1 MSDGVGFDVFALG
14 EASEFISEFALVPNL
29 DLTAGTQVE
38 VAFPGIGD
46 GAEETVNFTLSSNS
60 PAGQPIVVDV
70 QTSENRSVG
79 ERTVNEAWIR
89 IDTAVASIELAVLTP
104 AGEAGALNA
113 SAIDAITDVPGNL
126 AEVSSDA
133 GLQIVFVDATV
144 DDVQQLIDGIDPTF
158 EVHVVEPGVDGV
170 AFMASVV
177 EGRSGIDAIHIVSHG
192 DEGEF
197 RLGSSFVDQSNIEGQ
212 YADELASIGD
222 ALAEN
227 ADFLIYGCDFGT
239 DAAAVAA
246 LAAATGADVA
256 ASDDL
261 TGHVSRGADWDL
273 EVQTGSIEAGIPITA
288 QLQQEWSGILGNFS
302 LNWADAAVV
311 WTDGQTAN
319 TYTLTST
326 TGQTIDVTI
335 TVAEVVNSSVPYTF
349 NSLQYPREDVA
360 GNGTAYFGGT
370 HDLGILTDPGSTG
383 QAQISVTIDFTLGG
397 TGSGGIPV
405 SVDNVNFLITDIDWR
420 GSSRDEVTVNSDSGS
435 VNLTVLNN
443 TDPTAS
449 VSGNVAT
456 AINDGV
462 NSDDNDQG
470 SVNAN
475 ISGGTTGITILYDD
489 IIGSTINPSV
499 RGIGVLGGFSFSADV
514 LPDVG
519 TTAEDISLNVSAANG
534 VLANDANTSGT
545 HTVQTFTIAG
555 VAGTFNA
562 GQTASFAEGDLTIND
577 DGSYAF
583 VPAPGFTGTVPQ
595 VTYTTLDG
603 GATQASTLDITVT
616 PDGTPDWN
624 ITGTASV
631 AEGNTA
637 TYTISIDEVDSLLP
651 GQSVSV
657 DLSLGDVDTTSA
669 DYADFI
675 ASVTA
680 AVNADPNY
688 TLTGNTLTYT
698 EPAAGTYTQIF
709 TQGGASGA
717 TSIVGQSGT
726 TVLGNSNSDD
736 ATVATSIGFAFDYFG
751 TSYGSVNVDTNGYV
765 TFGGAPGSTFNNG
778 NIAAGNVLGGNPAI
792 AAFWDDLS
800 PNISGDIYVRTTGS
814 PGAQQFIVEW
824 NNVPY
829 YNAGSSDGGTV
840 QLILDEATGQIE
852 ILYLDTDFAG
862 GNTSHD
868 NGASATIGIQNGTA
882 GSGTEFL
889 QDNPNANLNGSS
901 LTYTPDAPYSPLT
914 FTLDT
919 VNDPDYEGNED
930 YQITL
935 SSPGN
940 SDIGTSS
947 VTTTIVDDENAPVAR
962 DDTETTDQDTS
973 FADNVLADN
982 GNGVDSDPDGDPLSV
997 TQVDGAVF
1005 TPGLPVVL
1013 ASGAE
1018 VTMQPNGTYV
1028 YNPNGQYDYLPVG
1041 QSATDTFT
1049 YTISDGTG
1057 GTDTATVTITI
1068 TGTNDTPVIGGDAS
1082 GAVTEDDAATLI
1094 ETGTLTIAD
1103 PDTGESSFNAET
1115 VNGAYGDLVIAA
1127 NGSWTYS
1134 ADNSQAVIQ
1143 ELGAGET
1150 LIETVTVTSAD
1161 GTTQDITI
1169 TINGVNDAPTEITQ
1183 LYSESYREALI
1194 NCGIWNS
1201 FDVLAGSVVVDLDNV
1216 VDPDVNDTHTFSF
1229 VDGTGAPVVDPDL
1242 EIVNNELV
1250 IRADSSLVSGTITNR
1265 TVIVR
1270 ADDGEGGFVDQT
1282 YSFDLRLNDGPYT
1295 GSNTHDIGLGTVGA
1309 DTMQGGDGSDR
1320 LFGDDGNDFLF
1331 GDAGSDILDGGVG
1344 ADTLDGGSGRDAASY
1359 MGATAGITV
1368 DMMNAGANTG
1378 DAAGDS
1384 FVSIEGVWGSSFDDN
1399 LYGDNNDNTV
1409 IGSHG
1414 DDVIDGRGG
1423 DDLLQGGTGSDTFV
1437 FGSGSGNDVIIDF
1450 AAGPSLGDVVDVSD
1464 FGFADF
1470 TALQS
1475 AMSVVNGHVVLQLD
1489 TNNSVE
1495 FWGIASISQLHENDF
1510 VL

>member
-14 EASEFISEFALVPNL
+14 EASEFIDEIALVPNL
-29 DLTAGTQVE
+29 DLTSGTQVE
-38 VAFPGIGD
+38 VAFPGTGD
-46 GAEETVNFTLSSNS
+46 GAGETVNFTLSSNV

-70 QTSENRSVG
+70 QNGENRSVG

-89 IDTAVASIELAVLTP
+89 IDTAVASVEQAVLTP
-104 AGEAGALNA
+104 AGAAGALNA
-113 SAIDAITDVPGNL
+113 SAIDVKTDVPGNL

-177 EGRSGIDAIHIVSHG
+177 EGRSGIDAIHVVSHG

-227 ADFLIYGCDFGT
+227 ADFLVYGCDFGT

-261 TGHVSRGADWDL
+261 TGHASRGADWDL

-288 QLQQEWSGILGNFS
+288 QLQQEWSGILGSFS
-302 LNWADAAVV
+302 LNWNNVV
-311 WTDGQTAN
+311 WTNGDLSN
-319 TYTLTST
+319 TFTLTSS
-326 TGQTIDVTI
+326 TGQTVDVTI
-335 TVAEVVNSSVPYTF
+335 IVSEVVNSPVPFTF
-349 NSLQYPREDVA
+349 LGIERPAEDSAA
-360 GNGTAYFGGT
+360 GGALGGIDDLAVTTNPPNTGTA
-370 HDLGILTDPGSTG
+370 
-383 QAQISVTIDFTLGG
+383 QMQIDVNFTLGG
-397 TGSGGIPV
+397 SGAGGTPV
-405 SVDNVNFLITDIDWR
+405 TVDNINFVISDIDWR
-420 GSSRDEVTVNSDSGS
+420 QDSANNSRDQVTVNSAGTVTLSE
-435 VNLTVLNN
+435 VNSADNTV
-443 TDPTAS
+443 AI
-449 VSGNVAT
+449 SGNVAT
-456 AINDGV
+456 ADIISGSNND
-462 NSDDNDQG
+462 DRG
-470 SVNAN
+470 SVNTSITNGA
-475 ISGGTTGITILYDD
+475 SSFTILYDD
-489 IIGSTINPSV
+489 VIGSGNPTVRSV
-499 RGIGVLGGFSFSADV
+499 GILGGFSFSADV
-514 LPDVG
+514 LPDLG
-519 TTAEDISLNVSAANG
+519 TTAEDVTLTVTAANG
-534 VLANDANTSGT
+534 VLANDADTSGT
-545 HTVQTFTIAG
+545 IEVQTFTIAG

-562 GQTASFAEGDLTIND
+562 GQTASLTEGALTIND
-577 DGSYAF
+577 DGSYVF
-583 VPAPGFTGTVPQ
+583 VPAQGFTGTVPQ

-603 GATQASTLDITVT
+603 GASESSTLDITVT

-637 TYTISIDEVDSLLP
+637 TYTISIDEVDTLLP

-657 DLSLGDVDTTSA
+657 DLSLGDVDTSSA

-698 EPAAGTYTQIF
+698 EPAAAYTQNF
-709 TQGGASGA
+709 TQGGAAGA

-751 TSYGSVNVDTNGYV
+751 TSYTSVNVDTNGYV
-765 TFGGAPGSTFNNG
+765 TFGGAPASTYNNG

-800 PNISGDIYVRTTGS
+800 PNVSGDIYVRTTGS
-814 PGAQQFIVEW
+814 PGSRQFIVEW

-829 YNAGSSDGGTV
+829 FNAGSSDGGTV
-840 QLILDEATGQIE
+840 QLVLDEATGQIE
-852 ILYLDTDFAG
+852 ILYLDTDFSGA
-862 GNTSHD
+862 NTSHD

-889 QDNPNANLNGSS
+889 QDSPNANLNGSS
-901 LTYTPDAPYSPLT
+901 LTYTPDAPYTPLT

-919 VNDPDYEGNED
+919 VNDANYEGDED

-935 SSPGN
+935 SNPGN
-940 SDIGTSS
+940 SNIGTPS
-947 VTTTIVDDENAPVAR
+947 VTTTIVDDENPPVAR
-962 DDTETTDQDTS
+962 DDAETTDQDTIVT
-973 FADNVLADN
+973 DNVLADN
-982 GNGVDSDPDGDPLSV
+982 GNGVDSDPDSDPLAV
-997 TQVDGAVF
+997 TEINGAVF
-1005 TPGLPVVL
+1005 TPGTPIVL

-1028 YNPNGQYDYLPVG
+1028 YNPNGQFDYLPAG
-1041 QSATDTFT
+1041 QSTTDTFT

-1068 TGTNDTPVIGGDAS
+1068 
-1082 GAVTEDDAATLI
+1082 
-1094 ETGTLTIAD
+1094 
-1103 PDTGESSFNAET
+1103 
-1115 VNGAYGDLVIAA
+1115 
-1127 NGSWTYS
+1127 
-1134 ADNSQAVIQ
+1134 
-1143 ELGAGET
+1143 
-1150 LIETVTVTSAD
+1150 
-1161 GTTQDITI
+1161 
-1169 TINGVNDAPTEITQ
+1169 NGVNDAPTEITK
-1183 LYSESYREALI
+1183 LYSETYRDALI
-1194 NCGIWNS
+1194 NCGLWNN
-1201 FDVLAGSVVVDLDNV
+1201 FDVLAGSVLVDLDNV
-1216 VDPDVNDTHTFSF
+1216 VDNDVNDTHTFSF
-1229 VDGTGAPVVDPDL
+1229 VDGTGTPVIDPDL
-1242 EIVNNELV
+1242 EIINNELV
-1250 IRADSSLVSGTITNR
+1250 IRADASLVPGTITNR
-1265 TVIVR
+1265 TVIIRV
-1270 ADDGEGGFVDQT
+1270 DDGEGGFVDQS

-1309 DTMQGGDGSDR
+1309 DTMQGGNGLDR
-1320 LFGDDGNDFLF
+1320 LYGDDGDDFLY
-1331 GDAGSDILDGGVG
+1331 GDADSDILEGGAG

-1359 MGATAGITV
+1359 MGSTTGITV

-1378 DAAGDS
+1378 DAIGDS
-1384 FVSIEGVWGSSFDDN
+1384 FASIEGVWGSSFDDN
-1399 LYGDNNDNTV
+1399 LFGDNNDNTL

-1414 DDVIDGRGG
+1414 DDFLDGRGG
-1423 DDLLQGGTGSDTFV
+1423 NDLLQGGTGSDTFM
-1437 FGSGSGNDVIIDF
+1437 FSNGSNNDVIIDF
-1450 AAGPSLGDVVDVSD
+1450 AAGPSLGDVVNVSD

-1470 TALQS
+1470 ATLQS
-1475 AMSVVNGHVVLQLD
+1475 AMSVINGHVVLQLD

-1495 FWGIASISQLHENDF
+1495 FWGIGSISQLHENDF
-1510 VL
+1510 IL

>member
-1 MSDGVGFDVFALG
+1 MSDGVGIDVFDLG
-14 EASEFISEFALVPNL
+14 EASEFIGEIALVPNL

-38 VAFPGIGD
+38 VAFPGTGD
-46 GAEETVNFTLSSNS
+46 GAGETVNFTLASNV
-60 PAGQPIVVDV
+60 PAGQPIVVNA
-70 QTSENRSVG
+70 QTGEYRPVG
-79 ERTVNEAWIR
+79 ERAVNEAWTR
-89 IDTAVASIELAVLTP
+89 IDTAVVSVEQAVLTP
-104 AGEAGALNA
+104 ADTASAVNP
-113 SAIDAITDVPGNL
+113 SAIDTGTDAPADP

-133 GLQIVFVDATV
+133 GVQIVFVDGNV
-144 DDVQQLIDGIDPTF
+144 DDVQQLIDGIDPAF

-177 EGRSGIDAIHIVSHG
+177 EGRSGIDAIHVMSHG

-197 RLGSSFVDQSNIEGQ
+197 QLGSSFIDQENIEGQ

-227 ADFLIYGCDFGT
+227 ADFLVYGCDFGA
-239 DAAAVAA
+239 DVDAVAA

-261 TGHVSRGADWDL
+261 TGHASRGADWDL
-273 EVQTGSIEAGIPITA
+273 EVQTGSIEAGFPISA
-288 QLQQEWSGILGNFS
+288 QLQEEWSGILGNFS
-302 LNWADAAVV
+302 LNWNNVV
-311 WTDGQTAN
+311 WTNGDLSN
-319 TYTLTST
+319 TFTLTSS
-326 TGQTIDVTI
+326 TGQTVDVTI
-335 TVAEVVNSSVPYTF
+335 IVSEVVNSPVPFTF
-349 NSLQYPREDVA
+349 LGIERPAEDLA
-360 GNGTAYFGGT
+360 GSGALGGIDDLAVTTNPPNTGTA
-370 HDLGILTDPGSTG
+370 
-383 QAQISVTIDFTLGG
+383 QMQIDVSFTLGG
-397 TGSGGIPV
+397 SGAGGTPV
-405 SVDNVNFLITDIDWR
+405 TVDDINFVISDIDWR
-420 GSSRDEVTVNSDSGS
+420 QDSANNSRDQVTVNSAGTVTLSE
-435 VNLTVLNN
+435 VNSADNTV
-443 TDPTAS
+443 AI
-449 VSGNVAT
+449 SGNVAT
-456 AINDGV
+456 ADIIGGSNND
-462 NSDDNDQG
+462 DRG
-470 SVNAN
+470 SVNTSITNGA
-475 ISGGTTGITILYDD
+475 SSFTILYDD
-489 IIGSTINPSV
+489 VIGSGNPSV
-499 RGIGVLGGFSFSADV
+499 RSVGILGGFSFSADV

-519 TTAEDISLNVSAANG
+519 TTAEDVTLTVTPVNG
-534 VLANDANTSGT
+534 VLANDTDTSGT
-545 HTVQTFTIAG
+545 TVVQTFTIAG

-562 GQTASFAEGDLTIND
+562 GQTASLTEGDLTIND
-577 DGSYAF
+577 DGSYVF
-583 VPAPGFTGTVPQ
+583 VPAQGFTGTVPQ

-603 GATQASTLDITVT
+603 GASESSTLDITVT

-624 ITGTASV
+624 ITGTDSV
-631 AEGNTA
+631 TEGDSA
-637 TYTISIDEVDSLLP
+637 TYTISIDEVDTLAP

-657 DLSLGDVDTTSA
+657 DLTLGNVDTTSA

-680 AVNADPNY
+680 AVDADPNY
-688 TLTGNTLTYT
+688 TLSGNTLTYT
-698 EPAAGTYTQIF
+698 APAADTYTQDF

-726 TVLGNSNSDD
+726 TTLGNSNSDD

-751 TSYGSVNVDTNGYV
+751 TSYSSVNVDTNGYV
-765 TFGGAPGSTFNNG
+765 TFGGAPGSTFTNG
-778 NIAAGNVLGGNPAI
+778 NIAAGDVLGGNPAI

-800 PNISGDIYVRTTGS
+800 PNIAGDVYVRTTGS

-829 YNAGSSDGGTV
+829 FNAGSSDGGTV

-862 GNTSHD
+862 ADTSHD

-889 QDNPNANLNGSS
+889 QDNPNANLEGSS
-901 LTYTPDAPYSPLT
+901 LTYTPNSSYAPLT
-914 FTLDT
+914 VTLDT
-919 VNDPDYEGNED
+919 VNDPDYEGDED

-935 SSPGN
+935 SNPGN
-940 SDIGTSS
+940 SNIGTPS
-947 VTTTIVDDENAPVAR
+947 VTTTIVDDENPPVAR
-962 DDTETTDQDTS
+962 DDAETTDQDTIV
-973 FADNVLADN
+973 ADNVLADN
-982 GNGVDSDPDGDPLSV
+982 GNGVDSDPDSDPLAV
-997 TQVDGAVF
+997 TEVNGAVF
-1005 TPGLPVVL
+1005 TPGLPIVL

-1028 YNPNGQYDYLPVG
+1028 YNPNGQYDYLQTG
-1041 QSATDTFT
+1041 QSTTDTFT

-1068 TGTNDTPVIGGDAS
+1068 TGT
-1082 GAVTEDDAATLI
+1082 
-1094 ETGTLTIAD
+1094 
-1103 PDTGESSFNAET
+1103 
-1115 VNGAYGDLVIAA
+1115 
-1127 NGSWTYS
+1127 
-1134 ADNSQAVIQ
+1134 
-1143 ELGAGET
+1143 
-1150 LIETVTVTSAD
+1150 
-1161 GTTQDITI
+1161 
-1169 TINGVNDAPTEITQ
+1169 NDAPTEITQ

-1265 TVIVR
+1265 TVIIRV
-1270 ADDGEGGFVDQT
+1270 DDGEGGFVDQT

-1295 GSNTHDIGLGTVGA
+1295 GSSTHDIGLGTTGA
-1309 DTMQGGDGSDR
+1309 DTMHGGNGLDR
-1320 LFGDDGNDFLF
+1320 LFGDDGDDFLY
-1331 GDAGSDILDGGVG
+1331 GDADSDILDGGAG

-1359 MGATAGITV
+1359 MGSATGLTV

-1378 DAAGDS
+1378 DAVGDS
-1384 FVSIEGVWGSSFDDN
+1384 FVSIEGLWGSSFDDN
-1399 LYGDNNDNTV
+1399 LYGDNNDNTL

-1414 DDVIDGRGG
+1414 NDVLDGRGG
-1423 DDLLQGGTGSDTFV
+1423 NDLLQGGTGSDTFV
-1437 FGSGSGNDVIIDF
+1437 FGSGTGNDVIIDF

-1475 AMSVVNGHVVLQLD
+1475 AMSVVDGHVVLQLD

-1495 FWGIASISQLHENDF
+1495 FWGVASVSQLHENDF
-1510 VL
+1510 IL